1 MGNLS
6 RKRKQPRIV
15 KKNKPKSAKNLAISR
30 IDPTVRNKWNEK
42 LTLRQNFANLGLAL
56 DL

>member
-15 KKNKPKSAKNLAISR
+15 KKSKPKSAKNVAISR
-30 IDPTVRNKWNEK
+30 IDSTVRNKWNEK
-42 LTLRQNFANLGLAL
+42 LTLR
-56 DL
+56 